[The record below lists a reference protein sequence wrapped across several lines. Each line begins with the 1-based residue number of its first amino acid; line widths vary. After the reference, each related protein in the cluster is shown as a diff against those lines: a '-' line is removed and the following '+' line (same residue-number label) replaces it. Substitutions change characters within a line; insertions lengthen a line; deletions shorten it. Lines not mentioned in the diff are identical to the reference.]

1 MDLLSLDATEMA
13 RLIISKK
20 VSPVEIIEACLNQ
33 IEKFNPSINA
43 IVTLADRSIDRARKA
58 EQAIMRGEKWGP
70 MHGVPF
76 TIKDCIDTSGTR
88 TTIGSL
94 IYQNNVPP
102 IDATVVK
109 RLSNSGGILI
119 GKTNLP
125 EFALWWETGNRIFGQ
140 TNNPWDLKRTPGGSS
155 GGEAAAIASRM
166 SPIGV
171 GSDVGGSIREPAN
184 YCGIVGLKATH
195 GRIPLTGHWPDVLLR
210 YMHVGPLSR
219 TVRDASLALS
229 ILSGSDGIDA
239 YSLPLDPPI
248 INLDPSINGLKIAL
262 CTEGYFDPVDP
273 EVKQKVLNAAK
284 IFEEMGCHIETHSL
298 DSWHNLSAQ
307 SISDSLFTAEGQYW
321 LKEVVQ
327 GKEKLLAPNIKSRL
341 SKKPPSMEEYQQA
354 ISDSDSLKQDV
365 AKLFYKYDLLI
376 CPTVPGPAHLHNS
389 NTLEIDGQKVPARNA
404 LRATVPFDIT
414 GSPSVSVPFGM
425 SSNGLPIGVQII
437 GRHLDE
443 ETVLRAAAKLEA
455 SNQGGY
461 HVPPG
466 F

>member
-20 VSPVEIIEACLNQ
+20 ISPVEIIEACLNQ

-94 IYQNNVPP
+94 IYQNNVPS

-140 TNNPWDLKRTPGGSS
+140 TNNSWDLKRTPGGSS

-184 YCGIVGLKATH
+184 YCGIVGL
-195 GRIPLTGHWPDVLLR
+195 
-210 YMHVGPLSR
+210 
-219 TVRDASLALS
+219 
-229 ILSGSDGIDA
+229 
-239 YSLPLDPPI
+239 
-248 INLDPSINGLKIAL
+248 
-262 CTEGYFDPVDP
+262 
-273 EVKQKVLNAAK
+273 
-284 IFEEMGCHIETHSL
+284 
-298 DSWHNLSAQ
+298 
-307 SISDSLFTAEGQYW
+307 
-321 LKEVVQ
+321 
-327 GKEKLLAPNIKSRL
+327 
-341 SKKPPSMEEYQQA
+341 
-354 ISDSDSLKQDV
+354 
-365 AKLFYKYDLLI
+365 
-376 CPTVPGPAHLHNS
+376 
-389 NTLEIDGQKVPARNA
+389 
-404 LRATVPFDIT
+404 
-414 GSPSVSVPFGM
+414 
-425 SSNGLPIGVQII
+425 
-437 GRHLDE
+437 
-443 ETVLRAAAKLEA
+443 
-455 SNQGGY
+455 
-461 HVPPG
+461 
-466 F
+466 